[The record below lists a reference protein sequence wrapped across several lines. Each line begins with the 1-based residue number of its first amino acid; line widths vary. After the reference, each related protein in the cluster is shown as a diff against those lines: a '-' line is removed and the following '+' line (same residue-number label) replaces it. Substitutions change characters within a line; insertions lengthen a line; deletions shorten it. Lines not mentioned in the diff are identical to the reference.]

1 MHKSKLGKMN
11 SGTRRVGKRA
21 AEEDVDRPPF
31 KIKRQ
36 RQDDAASR
44 MRDHIDLGG
53 SSSMTDS
60 QGMST
65 SSQLDPFS
73 SIIFEEEDLVL
84 PFETPWNDGDSVQPI
99 RYLRDYRIV
108 QLKSQEEFCISSIQH
123 TSLEF
128 EEQEE
133 LPHFLGFVRYKP
145 GDSHERE
152 ERIARNHELLV
163 LSSKIWRAWW
173 DRDPDTSEPY
183 VLRFLSQRH
192 QAELPLEAIG
202 CKHNSQLILW
212 KSLMSAI
219 KTTTT
224 IRQC

>member
-1 MHKSKLGKMN
+1 MHMSKAGQMD
-11 SGTRRVGKRA
+11 SGTHRVGKRA

-31 KIKRQ
+31 KIKRK
-36 RQDDAASR
+36 RQDGAASR
-44 MRDHIDLGG
+44 MRDHIDFGEG
-53 SSSMTDS
+53 SSMTGS
-60 QGMST
+60 QSMST
-65 SSQLDPFS
+65 SGQLDQLS

-84 PFETPWNDGDSVQPI
+84 PFETPWNGGDSVQPI

-108 QLKSQEEFCISSIQH
+108 QLKSQEDFCISSIQH

-133 LPHFLGFVRYKP
+133 LPHFLGFVRYKA

-173 DRDPDTSEPY
+173 DRDPDTSERY
-183 VLRFLSQRH
+183 VLRFLSRD
-192 QAELPLEAIG
+192 IG
-202 CKHNSQLILW
+202 PSCH
-212 KSLMSAI
+212 
-219 KTTTT
+219 
-224 IRQC
+224 